1 MAAPEVTVDSKDM
14 AMHLDTSRR
23 SPRTAQTGS
32 VLFVVLIALLLMFLG
47 ALFTFRGALT
57 DTSLTDAFSQRQKN
71 TQASDLAL
79 QWVVAQITQTTQ
91 ANPGQLLESA
101 ASGKSWFLS
110 LAPGTALTQPSPS
123 YWATCI
129 AKSTST
135 DTCAPVTLSN
145 GTAGLANG
153 ATQSAWAFVE
163 STGQSDATA
172 CGDTQGL
179 VARYYDIWVHTVDTR
194 TGVAVDTEALY
205 KLCLVQ

>member
-1 MAAPEVTVDSKDM
+1 MRFDFSGRA
-14 AMHLDTSRR
+14 LR
-23 SPRTAQTGS
+23 SAQQGS

-79 QWVVAQITQTTQ
+79 QWIVDQMTQTYQ
-91 ANPGQLLESA
+91 SNPGQLLETA

-110 LAPGTALTQPSPS
+110 TALSAPPTPG

-129 AKSTST
+129 SASTSS
-135 DTCAPVTLSN
+135 DTCAQVTTSQ
-145 GTAGLANG
+145 GSAGMANG
-153 ATQSAWAFVE
+153 ATQQAWAFVE
-163 STGQSDATA
+163 PTGRTDPSA

-179 VARYYDIWVHTVDTR
+179 VARYYDVWVHTVDSR
-194 TGVAVDTEALY
+194 TNVAVDTESLY